1 MNLCSATATDKED
14 VDYIIVN
21 FFISTLLVKRIR
33 YAKTQPNF
41 LEEAYKIMAC
51 QYLPAAFKEFE
62 K

>member
-1 MNLCSATATDKED
+1 MNLSSVTKTDKDEL
-14 VDYIIVN
+14 DYVIVN

-33 YAKTQPNF
+33 YAKTQTNF